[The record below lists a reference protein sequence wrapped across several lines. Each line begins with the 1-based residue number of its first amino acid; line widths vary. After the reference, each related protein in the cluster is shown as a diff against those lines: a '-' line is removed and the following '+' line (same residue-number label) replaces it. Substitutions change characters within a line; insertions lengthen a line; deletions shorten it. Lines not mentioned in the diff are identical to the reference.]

1 MCKKDLYMNK
11 NMQEGESKPHWL
23 SDYLYVL
30 DRQCEEREQFYLIP
44 MIWRA
49 VLKIL
54 GIKN

>member
-1 MCKKDLYMNK
+1 MCKKDLYINE
-11 NMQEGESKPHWL
+11 NMHKGESKPHWL
-23 SDYLYVL
+23 VNYFDVL
-30 DRQCEEREQFYLIP
+30 ERQWAEREQFYLIP